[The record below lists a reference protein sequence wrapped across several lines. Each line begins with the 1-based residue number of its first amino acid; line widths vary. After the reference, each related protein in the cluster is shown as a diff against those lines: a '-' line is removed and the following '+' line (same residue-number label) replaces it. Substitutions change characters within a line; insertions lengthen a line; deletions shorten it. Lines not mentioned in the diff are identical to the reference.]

1 PAVTPTYTEAA
12 TGALAVTA
20 GDGRRDHASYANRGT
35 FVDLVAPGTNVVQ
48 YAARA
53 WLGTGTSFSTGWVT
67 GWAAGF
73 MASSSRSFSATE
85 GATLHRWGVGSNA
98 GP

>member
-1 PAVTPTYTEAA
+1 M
-12 TGALAVTA
+12 A
-20 GDGRRDHASYANRGT
+20 GDGRGNIASYANRGS

-48 YAARA
+48 YADRA

-73 MASSSRSFSATE
+73 MATTSRSFSTAET
-85 GATLHRWGVGSNA
+85 ATLQRWGMRSNA

>member
-1 PAVTPTYTEAA
+1 MTPTYPAA
-12 TGALAVTA
+12 DPGAIAVTA
-20 GDGRRDHASYANRGT
+20 GDGRGNIASYANRGS
-35 FVDLVAPGTNVVQ
+35 FVDVAAPGTNVVQ
-48 YAARA
+48 YADRA

-73 MASSSRSFSATE
+73 MASSGRSFTATE